1 MNIPA
6 TELKTTL
13 KKLSPVRSEV
23 FQIGALGISALDS
36 DVLVLVETP
45 LSALGEFTVGSKK
58 FTQVVNRMSGNVS
71 LTLEGHSLKIKSA
84 KAEIVLEAKPAKKQ
98 QVPAIPTYTLE
109 LGTTD
114 FKKQLAVAVA
124 SASPNKS
131 AGFGGVVQF
140 KSNPLG
146 LEETEPHGYRVVG
159 TDSKVLTVVSDLNS
173 IPHEVSTLLNLTAC
187 QVVQLMENET
197 LTYGEG
203 PTGPYLKSGNLTV
216 FAARP
221 DQVYPNI
228 DPLLATKPVVTFQF
242 KPEEWLTAFR
252 TVETVIEPFIT
263 EEGATENHVYLH
275 FSEDVVQFSSSGT
288 GATAKDEAGHE
299 QLEPDPL
306 LEPKE
311 LSLIMVAEHLS
322 GFLSKASGSATFSF
336 VDKSKPITLECGGV
350 KVLTFC
356 RKGSK
361 K

>member
-13 KKLSPVRSEV
+13 KKLSPVRSEN

-36 DVLVLVETP
+36 DVLVLVEST
-45 LSALGEFTVGSKK
+45 LSALGEFTVGGKK
-58 FTQVVNRMSGNVS
+58 FTQVVNRMLGNVS

-98 QVPAIPTYTLE
+98 QVPAIPAKTLE
-109 LGTTD
+109 LNTAD
-114 FKKQLAVAVA
+114 FKRQLTVAVA

-146 LEETEPHGYRVVG
+146 MEDDKPLGYRVVG
-159 TDSKVLTVVSDLNS
+159 TDSFALTVVSS
-173 IPHEVSTLLNLTAC
+173 SAPMPFEVSTLLNLTAC
-187 QVVQLMENET
+187 QVVQLMESEAV
-197 LTYGEG
+197 TYGEG

-228 DPLLATKPVVTFQF
+228 DPLLATKSTVTFQF
-242 KPEEWLTAFR
+242 KPEEWLAAFR
-252 TVETVIEPFIT
+252 TVEPVIE
-263 EEGATENHVYLH
+263 EEDGESKTALH
-275 FSEDVVQFSSSGT
+275 FSEGVVQFSSSGT
-288 GATAKDEAGHE
+288 GATARDESGYE
-299 QLEPDPL
+299 QLDPDPL
-306 LEPKE
+306 LEPVE
-311 LSLIMVAEHLS
+311 MTLVMIADHLS
-322 GFLSKASGSATFSF
+322 GFLNKASGAATLSFSQM
-336 VDKSKPITLECGGV
+336 DKPLVLECGGV